1 MRLTNQL
8 ITMEWIN
15 FKRDLMENF
24 IKVSK
29 SFERFSQETL
39 EDIDN
44 LVENFKKSTLKRL
57 KLLMNLLNAS
67 SIFTMA

>member
-1 MRLTNQL
+1 
-8 ITMEWIN
+8 
-15 FKRDLMENF
+15 MENF

-29 SFERFSQETL
+29 SFERFLQETL
-39 EDIDN
+39 ADIDN